1 MKIVIS
7 ISKTAVSV
15 AGDVIKTKISVMIA
29 GFSQM
34 TVFAIA
40 KERHND

>member
-1 MKIVIS
+1 MKIVLS
-7 ISKTAVSV
+7 ILKTTVSV
-15 AGDVIKTKISVMIA
+15 ARDVVRTKISVMIA